1 MPTPSTTPTM
11 PSTTQ
16 AVAARS
22 ARLSQPRET
31 SHQTMHANS
40 AIIRPTP
47 RPPSAL
53 NVERTKNSHAPSST
67 RPTIALAGVID
78 GKPSA
83 SQWKYEVPDGLK
95 VRYTSAIENATRHAM
110 PSRLNLPIV
119 SPCPR

>member
-1 MPTPSTTPTM
+1 MTVVDIHASLNAAQRAAATHGEPRAGGVDAGPLLVIAGAGTGKTGTL
-11 PSTTQ
+11 
-16 AVAARS
+16 AHRVAH
-22 ARLSQPRET
+22 L
-31 SHQTMHANS
+31 
-40 AIIRPTP
+40 
-47 RPPSAL
+47 L
-53 NVERTKNSHAPSST
+53 
-67 RPTIALAGVID
+67 LAGVID